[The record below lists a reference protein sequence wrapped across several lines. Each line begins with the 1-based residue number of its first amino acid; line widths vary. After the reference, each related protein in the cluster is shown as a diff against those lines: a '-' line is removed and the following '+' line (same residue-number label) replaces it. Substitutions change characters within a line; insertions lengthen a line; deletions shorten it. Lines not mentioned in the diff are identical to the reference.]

1 MTVTSNVKVV
11 DTTDLEEE
19 FVEVSSIRRISLAGI
34 TPELARGSGFRGVVD
49 LLKVAK
55 HGSGENVYSIDFQ
68 NTMRNGRGSKPESA
82 EAFLSEGQ
90 FSADS
95 V

>member
-1 MTVTSNVKVV
+1 MV
-11 DTTDLEEE
+11 DSTDLEEE

-55 HGSGENVYSIDFQ
+55 HGSGEKCVFDRFQ
-68 NTMRNGRGSKPESA
+68 NPMRNGRGSKPESA
-82 EAFLSEGQ
+82 EASLSEGQ